1 VNSWKSLD
9 NLNIGN
15 AFVGMCNLILLQSLC
30 FCAWCLASAAITVMS
45 RAVWIEVEVMSG
57 EKKVDTWVWKSL
69 MEDLKIL

>member
-1 VNSWKSLD
+1 MIL
-9 NLNIGN
+9 
-15 AFVGMCNLILLQSLC
+15 GMYNLILPQSLSL
-30 FCAWCLASAAITVMS
+30 FLASAAITVMW